1 MTKFVVCQGHSPFPI
16 ISRLCFSH
24 ENEREREKRSSVE
37 NFVRW
42 KKKTEI
48 DDSLV
53 IRTCGRFRIY
63 LRRIFFFFFFSLLR
77 CSLQRKR
84 RERHWCNQIDS
95 SAPFAMAS
103 TFFSSLPFV
112 THLHRK
118 WIECVC
124 VSSIVIEIHCILE
137 EMT

>member
-1 MTKFVVCQGHSPFPI
+1 LFARDIRLSNHLSFVF
-16 ISRLCFSH
+16 FSW
-24 ENEREREKRSSVE
+24 ERERERKDHQSRILCDE
-37 NFVRW
+37 

-77 CSLQRKR
+77 CSLQRER

-124 VSSIVIEIHCILE
+124 VSRIVIEIHCILE